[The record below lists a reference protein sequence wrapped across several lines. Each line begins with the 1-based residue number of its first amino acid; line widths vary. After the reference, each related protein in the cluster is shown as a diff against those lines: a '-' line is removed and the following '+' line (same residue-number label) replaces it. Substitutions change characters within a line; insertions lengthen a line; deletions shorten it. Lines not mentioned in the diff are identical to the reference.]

1 MRVECSNCQRSFELD
16 DARIK
21 SDALTALRCVC
32 AERIDFGPQS
42 AGQKPR
48 LGKYIL
54 INRIAV
60 GGMGEIYYGKVSG
73 VEGFEKEV
81 AIKRMLPNLSAD
93 RNFVAMMVKEAKLTV
108 LLNHPNI
115 VGVHDLARQGDEYYI
130 AMEYVPGVTV
140 GYILEETRKRGT
152 LLPPEVAVHIVM
164 QVLRG
169 LNYAHNLPMPNGER
183 LSILHRD
190 ITPQN
195 ILVTQQ
201 GYVKITD
208 FGIAKAA
215 NEISTTTVGMI
226 KGKMG
231 YIAPEQLE
239 GREPDHRIDLFCAGI
254 LLWEMLMARRLFKGN
269 SEIDTFRLISE
280 CNVPPLATGRSDVAV
295 AIESVLSRS
304 LARNPDDRYAQADE
318 FNAALAQAILPR
330 TADDLARA
338 TTSYFAANAHYFSP
352 IVAHKGDPAQA
363 APKSRSLQNL
373 VAPTVETAKLPPVG
387 NYIFVQGAVAPPPPV
402 KSAAKGNYALV
413 ALAACA
419 VVAVCVLFY
428 QRVVAPPRAAS
439 VETLASSTPT
449 PPAVPTQPVAAPSLP
464 GAAPPSPGATPPS
477 PDATPPSPDATP
489 PSPGATP
496 PSPGA
501 TLPGAEA
508 KPPTTAAEAPEVP
521 TDTGADPNVSPG
533 EATPPSAPAT
543 EPPRGGLRPPKTESA
558 RRPARTPSRREP
570 MAKPLTG
577 AEIQSTVQRYQS
589 GIAQCLSDIDI
600 STAPSKVDAQITIDV
615 TGAVSTVRITP
626 AVGQPPVDRCLNK
639 ALKSMR
645 FHRHPPPD
653 LKVTIPL
660 KIQVL

>member
-1 MRVECSNCQRSFELD
+1 VRVECSNCQRSFELD

-21 SDALTALRCVC
+21 ADALTALRCVC

-81 AIKRMLPNLSAD
+81 AIKRMLPHLSAD

-152 LLPPEVAVHIVM
+152 MLPPEVAVHIVM

-169 LNYAHNLPMPNGER
+169 LNYAHNLPMPNGEH

-280 CNVPPLATGRSDVAV
+280 CNVPPLATVRSDVAV

-338 TTSYFAANAHYFSP
+338 TASYFAANAHYFSP
-352 IVAHKGDPAQA
+352 IVAHKGDPAQD

-373 VAPTVETAKLPPVG
+373 VAPPVETAKLPPVG
-387 NYIFVQGAVAPPPPV
+387 DYIFVQGAVAPPPPV
-402 KSAAKGNYALV
+402 KSASKGNYALV

-419 VVAVCVLFY
+419 VVAVCMLFY

-439 VETLASSTPT
+439 VETLASSTPA
-449 PPAVPTQPVAAPSLP
+449 PPAAPTLPVAAPSIP
-464 GAAPPSPGATPPS
+464 GAAPTSPGATP
-477 PDATPPSPDATP
+477 
-489 PSPGATP
+489 
-496 PSPGA
+496 
-501 TLPGAEA
+501 PGAEA
-508 KPPTTAAEAPEVP
+508 KPPTTAAEAPEAP
-521 TDTGADPNVSPG
+521 SDTAAGPKEAAPPATNPNAPPG
-533 EATPPSAPAT
+533 EAAPQSAPAT
-543 EPPRGGLRPPKTESA
+543 EPPSGGLRPPKPEYE

-577 AEIQSTVQRYQS
+577 AQIQSTVQRYQS
-589 GIAQCLSDIDI
+589 GIAQCLSDINM

-615 TGAVSTVRITP
+615 TGAVSMVRITP
-626 AVGQPPVDRCLNK
+626 AVGQPPVDRCLAK
-639 ALKSMR
+639 ALKAMR